1 MKIGFIIAMYDE
13 IVTATNTI
21 NTLKK
26 NNLPIIVI
34 QSDPQQSKKLLDA
47 HLVNFYEKLSDLAG
61 SKEEYLKERE
71 ADSPL
76 TATKAIIRNLKAG
89 FNVTS
94 NYDVDWWITILGDVS
109 ISNMT
114 GIEKII
120 KKMMSKNKSMGIVR
134 AVGQV
139 FLDKNNQFTRI
150 QKNNTTD
157 FMPQFF
163 ITHSSL
169 IKKGLFSKFE
179 LTNPYTTEQCI
190 GDEVNL
196 FCVENKIHFK
206 DLVYIVSDYA
216 YPQFISGLEYNPDRI
231 TMPRYMDGLVNLLR
245 RFKIRFY

>member
-1 MKIGFIIAMYDE
+1 MKIGFIISMYDE
-13 IVTATNTI
+13 IDTVTNTI
-21 NTLKK
+21 TTLKK

-34 QSDPQQSKKLLDA
+34 QSDPQQSKKLLDSN
-47 HLVNFYEKLSDLAG
+47 LVNSYEKLSDLAG
-61 SKEEYLKERE
+61 SKEEYLKER
-71 ADSPL
+71 AANSPL

-89 FNVTS
+89 FTVTS
-94 NYDVDWWITILGDVS
+94 NYDVDWWITILGDVY
-109 ISNMT
+109 ISNMSD
-114 GIEKII
+114 IEKII
-120 KKMMSKNKSMGIVR
+120 KKIISKNKSMGIVR

-139 FLDKNNQFTRI
+139 FLDNNNQFTRI

-169 IKKGLFSKFE
+169 IEKGLFSKFE

-196 FCVENKIHFK
+196 FCIENKINFK
-206 DLVYIVSDYA
+206 DLVYIVCDYA
-216 YPQFISGLEYNPDRI
+216 YPQFISGLDYNADRI
-231 TMPRYMDGLVNLLR
+231 TMPRYVDGLVNLFR